1 MGGNQD
7 SYRHLALPSR
17 TGIPSAAHRTLLAC
31 HSPPSFDVPTIKKCL
46 GINAAPHA
54 HRDLPQLPEP
64 ETLNPALL
72 CRKMPIAPP
81 QPLSPL
87 RCPPRSTDLSI
98 LSRSLTRPRKAGQ
111 GGRGGRRKGG
121 VVYPRIPTLSAR
133 PKASDNLAHHRYS
146 SLASQ
151 LSCKQ
156 LSQSNRHIFSRCKL
170 EPRMIGEAA
179 HTSSTC
185 GAARQKARPRY
196 REALLCC
203 KECRLSLRHL
213 NLRSGLL

>member
-1 MGGNQD
+1 
-7 SYRHLALPSR
+7 
-17 TGIPSAAHRTLLAC
+17 
-31 HSPPSFDVPTIKKCL
+31 
-46 GINAAPHA
+46 
-54 HRDLPQLPEP
+54 
-64 ETLNPALL
+64 LNPALL
-72 CRKMPIAPP
+72 CRKMSIAPP

-111 GGRGGRRKGG
+111 GGRGGRREGG

-133 PKASDNLAHHRYS
+133 PKASNNLAHYRYS

-151 LSCKQ
+151 LSYKQ
-156 LSQSNRHIFSRCKL
+156 LSQSNRHIFSRYKQCSAGA
-170 EPRMIGEAA
+170 PYDQEAA
-179 HTSSTC
+179 HMSSTC

-196 REALLCC
+196 HEALLYY

>member
-1 MGGNQD
+1 MPWRQCRPSCTQRSTAAARAWD
-7 SYRHLALPSR
+7 LESCALM
-17 TGIPSAAHRTLLAC
+17 
-31 HSPPSFDVPTIKKCL
+31 
-46 GINAAPHA
+46 
-54 HRDLPQLPEP
+54 PED
-64 ETLNPALL
+64 A
-72 CRKMPIAPP
+72 

-121 VVYPRIPTLSAR
+121 VVYPRILTLSAR

-170 EPRMIGEAA
+170 EPRMILSSRISPDLRNQTNTKCATAWGNLREAA

-213 NLRSGLL
+213 NLRSGLLWGTVIVRRRGRLWGHWDTESS

>member
-31 HSPPSFDVPTIKKCL
+31 HSPPSFDVPTVKKCL
-46 GINAAPHA
+46 GVNAAPHA

-151 LSCKQ
+151 
-156 LSQSNRHIFSRCKL
+156 SNRHIFSRCKL
-170 EPRMIGEAA
+170 EPRMIL
-179 HTSSTC
+179 SS
-185 GAARQKARPRY
+185 RISPD
-196 REALLCC
+196 
-203 KECRLSLRHL
+203 LR
-213 NLRSGLL
+213 NQTNTKCATA

>member
-31 HSPPSFDVPTIKKCL
+31 HSPPSFDVPTVKKCL
-46 GINAAPHA
+46 GVNAAPHA

-170 EPRMIGEAA
+170 EPRMIL
-179 HTSSTC
+179 SS
-185 GAARQKARPRY
+185 RISPD
-196 REALLCC
+196 
-203 KECRLSLRHL
+203 LR
-213 NLRSGLL
+213 NQTNTKCATA

>member
-1 MGGNQD
+1 M
-7 SYRHLALPSR
+7 
-17 TGIPSAAHRTLLAC
+17 
-31 HSPPSFDVPTIKKCL
+31 
-46 GINAAPHA
+46 
-54 HRDLPQLPEP
+54 
-64 ETLNPALL
+64 NPALL

-156 LSQSNRHIFSRCKL
+156 LSQSNRHIFSRCKQCSARAPYDPFVSNQ
-170 EPRMIGEAA
+170 PRSAQSNEYEM
-179 HTSSTC
+179 
-185 GAARQKARPRY
+185 RY
-196 REALLCC
+196 GMRKLTGSCPHVIH
-203 KECRLSLRHL
+203 LR
-213 NLRSGLL
+213 RS